1 MIFIVELKEI
11 QADFNCLK
19 RKSQSRRPWKVDQ
32 ALIASVEAKEG
43 VETKIKSRTG
53 EDLVASI
60 IVKDF
65 L

>member
-1 MIFIVELKEI
+1 
-11 QADFNCLK
+11 
-19 RKSQSRRPWKVDQ
+19 VDQ